1 MNLIDLILRMKE
13 LGEEIDTHDDYIKG
27 LRVEYDHLR
36 LIEIP
41 AAMAEADDMRSTTG
55 AFGRC
60 TLTADMHV
68 KVEDK
73 AGLHGWLEET
83 GNSALIV
90 PTVNA
95 QTLKAFCKEQLSKRD
110 GLLLP
115 DTILKIS
122 PFVRAVLYKK

>member
-1 MNLIDLILRMKE
+1 MNLVDLILRMKE
-13 LGEEIDTHDDYIKG
+13 LGEEIEKHDEYIKA
-27 LRVEYDHLR
+27 LRVEYDRLR

-41 AAMAEADDMRSTTG
+41 ASMAEANDMRSTTG

-73 AGLHGWLEET
+73 FGLHSWLEET
-83 GNSALIV
+83 GNGALIV

-95 QTLKAFCKEQLSKRD
+95 QTLKAFCKEQLGKRD
-110 GLLLP
+110 GLALP
-115 DTILKIS
+115 DAIIKIS